1 MKHLKHFN
9 PTSLPSLVN
18 ESVSMELP
26 EGYAIDVFNPNKRKD
41 AMEYYETAG
50 VADWSGL
57 SFEEWINSLDQL
69 GPIEYSDGR
78 QYFRGAIE
86 WPEMG
91 ISYIYEIHPL

>member
-1 MKHLKHFN
+1 MKHLKPFN
-9 PTSLPSLVN
+9 SALLTSLVN
-18 ESVSMELP
+18 ESLSMELP
-26 EGYAIDVFNPNKRKD
+26 EGYAIDVFNPNKKGD

-57 SFEEWINSLDQL
+57 SFGEWVNSLDQL
-69 GPIEYSDGR
+69 GPIEYIGGK